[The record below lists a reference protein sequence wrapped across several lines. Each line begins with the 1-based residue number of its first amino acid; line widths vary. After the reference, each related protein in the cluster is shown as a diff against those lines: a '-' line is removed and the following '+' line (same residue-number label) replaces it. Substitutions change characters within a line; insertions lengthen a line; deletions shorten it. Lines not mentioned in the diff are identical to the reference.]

1 MWKPLPYSRSEPTRL
16 NLAAVGAVLYLPG
29 VALYLWGMTALG
41 AQFASGGP
49 QAAALGPGHQ
59 LITTGPYALARH
71 PMYLGVL
78 LAAAGAWLIFR
89 TWAMMIFAP
98 MAVVFSIASAAREEK
113 LLERQH
119 RDTWQISCIQSA
131 KVVLVIVL
139 EKRGAHRR
147 RPGSASASR
156 TPDDMGIL
164 IVE

>member
-1 MWKPLPYSRSEPTRL
+1 MEAFALLT
-16 NLAAVGAVLYLPG
+16 VGADEAQSRGGRCSPISSG
-29 VALYLWGMTALG
+29 CRPISLG
-41 AQFASGGP
+41 HDRLGRAVRLRWATGRSARAGP
-49 QAAALGPGHQ
+49 STHYDGSVCP
-59 LITTGPYALARH
+59 ARH

-89 TWAMMIFAP
+89 TWAMMLFAP